1 MTKLLGAV
9 TADIERQRATW
20 QYRAVLATGGNKS
33 QLGAIVI
40 AVLGK
45 APDNPPRF
53 GSAAVITSDGYVQ
66 AHFQTKDGVW
76 HQGAFVGAVD
86 DLVANFRGL
95 ADHLKLSD
103 AERVEMFDELRKW
116 ISVDYRANATDE
128 LGGPKQAGVVIQ

>member
-1 MTKLLGAV
+1 MSKLIGTVA
-9 TADIERQRATW
+9 ADIARQRATW
-20 QYRAVLATGGNKS
+20 QYRAVEATGGNRS

-40 AVLGK
+40 AMLGK

-66 AHFQTKDGVW
+66 AHFQSKDGQW
-76 HQGAFVGAVD
+76 HEGAFVGAVD
-86 DLVANFRGL
+86 DLVGNFRGL

-116 ISVDYRANATDE
+116 ISVDYRAHATDE
-128 LGGPKQAGVVIQ
+128 LGGPKQAGVAIQ